1 MRYMVVQ
8 DKSKLRRGPKASL
21 SVKSV
26 PTGTTFLA
34 ETYNK
39 LWVKVD
45 FGQYIE
51 KSRLYNLDAVN
62 TKSFKTVWINTK
74 KTKCKS

>member
-1 MRYMVVQ
+1 M
-8 DKSKLRRGPKASL
+8 KAL
-21 SVKSV
+21 KV

-34 ETYNK
+34 ETYDK

-51 KSRLYNLDAVN
+51 KSRLYNLDSQYE
-62 TKSFKTVWINTK
+62 KFQDGLDKY
-74 KTKCKS
+74 